1 MAIFRLGANHYCV
14 CPIPFQTIGGSTD
27 VISNSALY
35 RRCVFSLVC
44 FVTVQTFCRKFCWHS
59 LMLWPED
66 MPKATTI
73 SLSANDDLVPK
84 DLVVAQLEASPLP
97 VKVIVHPTAG
107 HGGYL
112 LDQQFQENLIQEVK
126 SLVSTRP

>member
-1 MAIFRLGANHYCV
+1 MTVTFLTFVTVIFV
-14 CPIPFQTIGGSTD
+14 TVT
-27 VISNSALY
+27 VT
-35 RRCVFSLVC
+35 

-126 SLVSTRP
+126 SLVGTRP

>member
-1 MAIFRLGANHYCV
+1 MPYLQVSCDCVNMRLLGM
-14 CPIPFQTIGGSTD
+14 
-27 VISNSALY
+27 
-35 RRCVFSLVC
+35 
-44 FVTVQTFCRKFCWHS
+44 QTFCRKFCWHS

-66 MPKATTI
+66 MPQATTV

-97 VKVIVHPTAG
+97 ANVIVHPTAG

-112 LDQQFQENLIQEVK
+112 LDQQFQVNLVAEVCK
-126 SLVSTRP
+126 LAATR

>member
-1 MAIFRLGANHYCV
+1 MA
-14 CPIPFQTIGGSTD
+14 FQTIGGSIA
-27 VISNSALY
+27 VISNSA
-35 RRCVFSLVC
+35 RRKEEKRKENYAFVNRHCVFSLVC

>member
-1 MAIFRLGANHYCV
+1 MGGGGRSCQSAFHKMLTIVIPEQHHSADSGCCV
-14 CPIPFQTIGGSTD
+14 M
-27 VISNSALY
+27 
-35 RRCVFSLVC
+35 
-44 FVTVQTFCRKFCWHS
+44 QTFCRKFCWHS

-66 MPKATTI
+66 MPQATTV

-97 VKVIVHPTAG
+97 AKIIVHPTAG

-112 LDQQFQENLIQEVK
+112 LDQQFQEGLVAEVQRMA
-126 SLVSTRP
+126 TIP